1 MARVRLS
8 DAAKSDLRT
17 IYRFGV
23 HQFGLPQSDRYAAM
37 LGNAMKTLGE
47 FPDSGSRREGVVQP
61 IRVKPAGSHII
72 VYAADP
78 DGVHILRVRHA
89 SEDWTSRPTGNTP

>member
-8 DAAKSDLRT
+8 DAARSDLRT

-23 HQFGLPQSDRYAAM
+23 HHFGIPQSDRYAAM
-37 LGNAMKTLGE
+37 LRNAMKTLGD
-47 FPDSGSRREGVVQP
+47 FPDSGARRSGVVQP

-72 VYAADP
+72 VYAADG

-89 SEDWTSRPTGNTP
+89 SEDWTSRHTGNAP